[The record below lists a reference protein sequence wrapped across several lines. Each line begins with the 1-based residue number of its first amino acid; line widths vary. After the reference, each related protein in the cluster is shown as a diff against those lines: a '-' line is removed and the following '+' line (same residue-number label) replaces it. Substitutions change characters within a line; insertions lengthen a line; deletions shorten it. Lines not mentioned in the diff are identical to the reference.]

1 MALDLGLGSVSVEV
15 KLDTSAIKRD
25 LEAAFRSA
33 NTDISLDG
41 LTGLTAGFKKL
52 SIEVKQV
59 EGNLSNIGSS
69 GKASFAVL
77 SASQGDAI
85 SFYKQLNL
93 SIAASGSAFK
103 EAGKAGATFLKTL
116 SDEAKDA
123 AKSLTAIGTA
133 ASSLA
138 SPLSAVDDPLKAAV
152 SSFKALSKLS
162 LGELAKETLKIA
174 TAADKVGTAWDK
186 TKAGFFANTEAM
198 QAQARATGAILVE
211 NLNHSA
217 ADTVAAAWRRTRAA
231 FDVVSSAMESQA
243 RSTGAAIVGSLGGAI
258 DRIRNLMNTPLGGMG
273 FGNFTIAQMGIDALK
288 NTIGALKDFTID
300 AYKQMAGALAS
311 FTGKALDT
319 AASISKSLNVV
330 KSLTGDQNTGALQS
344 AIVQAGVA
352 STQTTASIAEY
363 TEQLA
368 RSGMNQKDIA
378 ASLKP
383 IALLADASGEDI
395 GKTGKAVIAAGNA
408 YQLGSDKIDKVATTL
423 LAAATSSQGASTAGF
438 DKFNQYFKVQSASGE
453 EGLKRSAQIY
463 TLLKAAGAEN
473 AAAGRNIATFYK
485 ALANPSNANKNS
497 QSEINSILKGA
508 GKDGTVS
515 GFNNDGTQRSEVDS
529 LLSAVKAYRQLKAEV
544 GDQKA
549 MSLFGS
555 SMGVEAMRQ
564 IVAVSKQSE
573 EQIAKSLDTINR
585 KIANSGLV
593 DAFYAQATSGLAGA
607 RKLLEGSIDGFTA
620 AYGLSLEGA
629 AGTVTGVFAVAMG
642 QIASD
647 EKLFAPLQKM
657 SDEFKAFGQSADFKV
672 LGDGLATIG
681 KNLIALGMEGFIN
694 ILNDLKEEFKD
705 VGETVDVLGILL
717 QIPVRGFLLI
727 SGGIKNL
734 IILTSQVTKAF
745 RSVFSGEMF
754 GGKENPITAMFG
766 SDMMV
771 GMDAFKSALGTIG
784 AAIGDAFKLMAPALI
799 STIGSAF
806 KIVGEIL
813 NTIAPIIA
821 TVIRYFAAVSSVG
834 LYKVAA
840 VLKLVA
846 TALSPVLAFLRPIAV
861 LLESLG
867 KLAFTAFTAGIQ
879 NAVAGF
885 FQLSNAVDRAI
896 GAPLRSASNAA
907 SNAIKSFA
915 SGFNGLA
922 ITIGR
927 IGGFIASFF
936 INIGSGVM
944 TAGRGLSFL
953 VARFGD
959 VGKAAG
965 TMAQVIASMLAP
977 AFTTIRLPALGT
989 MTDAFNIPL
998 TSMGAAW
1005 QGFTSALQSGWNA
1018 AIGVLQAA
1026 WNGYV
1031 ALIKAEIGLLQ
1042 SVWTAFTTAL
1052 PLAWSMAIDAIKF
1065 AWSAYVSLIKAEI
1078 ALLQTTWTMFT
1089 TALSAAWS
1097 MAIGAIQA
1105 AWSALVALINSA
1117 ISGIQAAWN
1126 AMCAALGNAMATV
1139 ISAVQGALDSLLAP
1153 ISAVTNAISS
1163 GIGGAASGLLGTF
1176 GAVRSAIESWMAP
1189 INNAISGLQQ
1199 ASQAMGQYAQ
1209 QAANSVGAAAQS
1221 AFNPLAQIFGFAS
1234 GGVLPGYSRTDDQ
1247 LIMARS
1253 GEGII
1258 VPEAVALLGGA
1269 SGIDRLNRSAER
1281 GGLPRFA
1288 TGGIVGSTAPSADFS
1303 NILRAMGAI
1312 TKSFPEIQKVIV
1324 ALGSSVTP
1332 DLLNK
1337 LGLAIGKLS
1346 TSAKAS
1352 LSNVVNT
1359 ALQSGGDGISGI
1371 ARSLGSSV
1379 SDALKPVVIA
1389 QQAMSAGL
1397 TKAQTAYVL
1406 ATAQHESDQ
1415 FRTMTEYA
1423 SGAAYEGR
1431 SDLGNTQAGDGERYR
1446 GRGFVQLTG
1455 RANYAEQ
1462 GRQLGIDL
1470 INRPELAEVPE
1481 IAAKILINGM
1491 KTGAFTGAK
1500 LSDYAS
1506 GDFEGMRAIVNGS
1519 DKAGLIAD
1527 YARKYAGVLGNLGSA
1542 VNAKT
1547 LESLQMVAA
1556 ASKGMVNSAVQTMG
1570 NPLQQALAK
1579 IPAIYRGAIESVL
1592 NGTSKTLPGE
1602 LAGYLSQLSPSL
1614 TGGALG
1620 GGGSAMGARLLAT
1633 AKSWVGREFNPGVF
1647 AQCAAFVRDV
1657 FSKAGI
1663 GLSETLSR
1671 SADGQDY
1678 GVLEAGSL
1686 LKGSIGQVIKDK
1698 SQIMAGDIVMW
1709 SKTYGDYGN
1718 DVTHVGIA
1726 TGNGMMIDRSTSS
1739 APVRERPID
1748 TFSNFV
1754 AAVRPDALKGMAAN
1768 VPIDAAK
1775 LKALLSSLGTKIGG
1789 MGITDLTAQKNTAL
1803 DALKAAIG
1811 KLQSEKAAIVQTAQD
1826 DRYDA
1831 RLKSELADMAALQA
1845 KIKAA
1850 DLERNRRNEL
1860 AITNA
1865 RKAVENAK
1873 TAQGKATAQA
1883 ALDELLKAQPIAV
1896 AKVTA
1901 AQQEQLRKA
1910 QEAIDR
1916 VKALIATETAKNG
1929 VGVDIERL
1937 KSLES
1942 LQKDYFDKK
1951 ITEAQLQERL
1961 RSLGVTVESL
1971 GEVLGG
1977 TTAQAKETVKLIP
1990 TMRSL
1995 MSIMNEGLLT
2005 AYDSARK
2012 FGSFGNQIERQLQR
2026 GDLSNTQRL
2035 RALPIAYQQM
2045 LGANLPNLPQAPT
2058 INSIID
2064 RLVQQPK
2071 QQADLN
2077 IRLDTRNIGGEQFVP
2092 LAQVQQ
2098 AVQRT
2103 AKTVGGTDYRYSYS
2117 DRLNAGFG

>member
-1 MALDLGLGSVSVEV
+1 MGASLPRRSKMALDLGLGSVSVEV

-52 SIEVKQV
+52 SIEVKQF
-59 EGNLSNIGSS
+59 EGNLTNIGSS

-85 SFYKQLNL
+85 AFYKQLNL
-93 SIAASGSAFK
+93 SIAASGTAFK
-103 EAGKAGATFLKTL
+103 EAGKAGATFLKSL
-116 SDEAKDA
+116 GDDAKDA
-123 AKSLTAIGTA
+123 AKSLGAIGTSA
-133 ASSLA
+133 ASLA
-138 SPLSAVDDPLKAAV
+138 SHFATLDDPLKSAV
-152 SSFKALSKLS
+152 TALKSLAKLS
-162 LGELAKETLKIA
+162 LGDLAKEVGKIA
-174 TAADKVGTAWDK
+174 SAAKTVETAWER
-186 TKAGFFANTEAM
+186 TQKAFVSTTGTMEAH
-198 QAQARATGAILVE
+198 ARSTGAVLVE
-211 NLNHSA
+211 NLNHNA
-217 ADTVAAAWRRTRAA
+217 ADTVAAAWRRTAGV
-231 FDVVSSAMESQA
+231 FDAMTDRMVSDA
-243 RSTGAAIVGSLGGAI
+243 RSTGAAIVNGFDNAFDKIKG
-258 DRIRNLMNTPLGGMG
+258 MMKTPLGEMSFGG
-273 FGNFTIAQMGIDALK
+273 FNIASMGIDAVK
-288 NTIGALKDFTID
+288 NAIGALKDFTIQ
-300 AYKQMAGALAS
+300 AYQQMGAALVG

-330 KSLTGDQNTGALQS
+330 KSLTGDQNTSGLQS
-344 AIVQAGVA
+344 AIVSAGVA
-352 STQTTASIAEY
+352 STQTTASIASY

-497 QSEINSILKGA
+497 QSEINSTLKGA

-515 GFNNDGTQRSEVDS
+515 GFNNDGSQRSEVDS
-529 LLSAVKAYRQLKAEV
+529 LLSAVKAYRQLKTEV

-549 MSLFGS
+549 MKLFGD

-564 IVAVSKQSE
+564 IVALSKQSE

-657 SDEFKAFGQSADFKV
+657 SDSFTEFSKSADFKV
-672 LGDGLATIG
+672 LGDGLAGIG
-681 KNLIALGMEGFIN
+681 KNLISMGIEGFVN

-705 VGETVDVLGILL
+705 VGESVDVLGILL

-745 RSVFSGEMF
+745 RNVFSGEMF
-754 GGKENPITAMFG
+754 GGGENPITAMLG
-766 SDMMV
+766 PDMQA
-771 GMDAFKSALGTIG
+771 GIEGFKSGFSSIG
-784 AAIGDAFKLMAPALI
+784 AAIGDAFKLLAPALI
-799 STIGSAF
+799 SGIGSAF
-806 KIVGEIL
+806 KIIGEVVGA
-813 NTIAPIIA
+813 IAPIIS
-821 TVIRYFAAVSSVG
+821 TVIRYFAAIASIGFYQTASGLKILANVLSPILSVA
-834 LYKVAA
+834 KV
-840 VLKLVA
+840 VF
-846 TALSPVLAFLRPIAV
+846 TALEQIGRV
-861 LLESLG
+861 
-867 KLAFTAFTAGIQ
+867 AFTAFTAGVQ
-879 NAVAGF
+879 NAFAGF
-885 FQLSNAVDRAI
+885 FQLGNAIERAI
-896 GAPLRSASNAA
+896 GAPMRSMASTATQGIIN
-907 SNAIKSFA
+907 FA
-915 SGFNGLA
+915 NGFRTLA

-927 IGGFIASFF
+927 IGGTIASFF
-936 INIGSGVM
+936 IKPDQAIIGM
-944 TAGRGLSFL
+944 GRGLSMIM
-953 VARFGD
+953 ARFGD
-959 VGKAAG
+959 MGKAAG
-965 TMAQVIASMLAP
+965 TMVQVITSMIAPVFAS
-977 AFTTIRLPALGT
+977 IRLPALGT
-989 MTDAFNIPL
+989 IADVFNIPL

-1005 QGFTSALQSGWNA
+1005 QGFTAALQSGWNA
-1018 AIGVLQAA
+1018 AIGAIQAA
-1026 WNGYV
+1026 WDTYV
-1031 ALIKAEIGLLQ
+1031 ALVK
-1042 SVWTAFTTAL
+1042 
-1052 PLAWSMAIDAIKF
+1052 DA
-1065 AWSAYVSLIKAEI
+1065 I
-1078 ALLQTTWTMFT
+1078 ALLQSGWQAFT
-1089 TALSAAWS
+1089 AALQSGWDA
-1097 MAIGAIQA
+1097 AIGAIQA
-1105 AWSALVALINSA
+1105 TWDALVALIQSA
-1117 ISGIQAAWN
+1117 IANIQTTW
-1126 AMCAALGNAMATV
+1126 NAMATAFGQAFQAV
-1139 ISAVQGALDSLLAP
+1139 VTAVQDAMSSL
-1153 ISAVTNAISS
+1153 TNAIANVASRVS
-1163 GIGGAASGLLGTF
+1163 DGIGGAASGLLRTF
-1176 GAVRSAIESWMAP
+1176 NSVRSAIEGWMSP
-1189 INNAISGLQQ
+1189 INKAIEGLGK
-1199 ASQAMGQYAQ
+1199 ASSAMGDYAR
-1209 QAANSVGAAAQS
+1209 QAANSVGSAAQS
-1221 AFNPLAQIFGFAS
+1221 AFNPIAQVFGFAS

-1281 GGLPRFA
+1281 GTLQGFA
-1288 TGGIVGSTAPSADFS
+1288 NGGIVGSAPSGDFS
-1303 NILRAMGAI
+1303 KILSAMGAI

-1359 ALQSGGDGISGI
+1359 ALQSGGDGISGV

-1379 SDALKPVVIA
+1379 SDAMKPVIIA
-1389 QQAMSAGL
+1389 QQAMAAGL

-1470 INRPELAEVPE
+1470 INRPELAEIPE

-1500 LSDYAS
+1500 LSDFAS

-1519 DKAGLIAD
+1519 DKAGLIAS
-1527 YARKYAGVLGNLGSA
+1527 YAQKYASVLDGLGTA

-1570 NPLQQALAK
+1570 NPLQAALAK
-1579 IPAIYRGAIESVL
+1579 IPAIYRSAIESVL
-1592 NGTSKTLPGE
+1592 NGTSKSLPGE

-1620 GGGSAMGARLLAT
+1620 GGGSAMGAKLLAT

-1754 AAVRPDALKGMAAN
+1754 AAVRPDALKSVAAN
-1768 VPIDAAK
+1768 VPIDREK
-1775 LKALLSSLGTKIGG
+1775 LKALLSSLGSKIGG
-1789 MGITDLTAQKNTAL
+1789 MGITDLKAQKNTAL
-1803 DALKAAIG
+1803 DALKAAID

-1860 AITNA
+1860 AVANA

-1873 TAQGKATAQA
+1873 TAKGKATAQA
-1883 ALDELLKAQPIAV
+1883 ALDELLKSQPIAV

-1916 VKALIATETAKNG
+1916 VKALIATEAAKNG
-1929 VGVDIERL
+1929 IGVDIERL
-1937 KSLES
+1937 QALES
-1942 LQKDYFDKK
+1942 LQKDYFDKR

-1971 GEVLGG
+1971 GSALGG
-1977 TTAQAKETVKLIP
+1977 TTDQAKQTVALIP

-1995 MSIMNEGLLT
+1995 MTIMNEGLLT
-2005 AYDSARK
+2005 AYESARK

-2026 GDLSNTQRL
+2026 GDLSDTQRL

-2045 LGANLPNLPQAPT
+2045 LGSTLRPTANLPNLPQVPT
-2058 INSIID
+2058 INNIID

-2098 AVQRT
+2098 AIQRT

-2117 DRLNAGFG
+2117 DRLNNGFG